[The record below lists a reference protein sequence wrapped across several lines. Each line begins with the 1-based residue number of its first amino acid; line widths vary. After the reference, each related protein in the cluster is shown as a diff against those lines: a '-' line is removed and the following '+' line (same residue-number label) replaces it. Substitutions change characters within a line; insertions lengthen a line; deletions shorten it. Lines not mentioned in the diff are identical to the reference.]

1 MSTPVA
7 PARAVPIAKDDDT
20 LAWALAA
27 VPLLAAV
34 LLLLL
39 AVLDVIEDLRWL
51 SALTMLV
58 SLALVAADR
67 RRLAAA
73 RPSVEGAGKPPSA
86 WWFLVPPAYLWRRA
100 AWLGRSKT
108 SFWGWVASAA
118 LAFVL
123 RLIAVVIAAQAGAEP
138 VAAARLPDCAG
149 REVAADVRTVFDRLP
164 VARQA
169 GVTAVSLG
177 GQTETGQGPGADP
190 LARYCSGTMLASDT
204 VEYAVDF
211 SFERRQ
217 DDVIVR
223 LQLSSRR

>member
-1 MSTPVA
+1 MSAPVA
-7 PARAVPIAKDDDT
+7 PARAVPVARDDT

-34 LLLLL
+34 LLLVL
-39 AVLDVIEDLRWL
+39 AVLNVLEDLRWL
-51 SALTMLV
+51 SALTLLV
-58 SLALVAADR
+58 SLLLVAADR

-73 RPSVEGAGKPPSA
+73 RLGVEGAGRPPSA

-100 AWLGRSKT
+100 AWLGRSKAP
-108 SFWGWVASAA
+108 FWAWVASAA

-123 RLIAVVIAAQAGAEP
+123 RIVAVVIAVQAGAEP
-138 VAAARLPDCAG
+138 VVVARLPDCAG
-149 REVAADVRTVFDRLP
+149 REVAADVKGLFDSLP
-164 VARQA
+164 AARQA
-169 GVTAVSLG
+169 GVKAVSLS

-190 LARYCSGTMLASDT
+190 SVRYCSGNMLASDT

-223 LQLSSRR
+223 LQLSTPR

>member
-1 MSTPVA
+1 MSPPVA
-7 PARAVPIAKDDDT
+7 PAEAVPVARNDDT

-27 VPLLAAV
+27 VPLLTAV

-39 AVLDVIEDLRWL
+39 VVLDVIGDLRWL
-51 SALTMLV
+51 SALTLLV

-73 RPSVEGAGKPPSA
+73 RPGVEGIRKPPSA
-86 WWFLVPPAYLWRRA
+86 WWFLIPPAYLWRRA
-100 AWLGRSKT
+100 AWLGQSKA
-108 SFWGWVASAA
+108 SFWAWVASAA

-123 RLIAVVIAAQAGAEP
+123 RIVAVVITAQVGAEP
-138 VAAARLPDCAG
+138 VAVARLPDCAG
-149 REVAADVRTVFDRLP
+149 RDIAADVKAVFDSLP
-164 VARQA
+164 AARQA

-177 GQTETGQGPGADP
+177 GQAETGQGPGP
-190 LARYCSGTMLASDT
+190 TPMVRYCSGNMLASDT
-204 VEYAVDF
+204 VEYAVDY

-223 LQLSSRR
+223 LQLSPSR